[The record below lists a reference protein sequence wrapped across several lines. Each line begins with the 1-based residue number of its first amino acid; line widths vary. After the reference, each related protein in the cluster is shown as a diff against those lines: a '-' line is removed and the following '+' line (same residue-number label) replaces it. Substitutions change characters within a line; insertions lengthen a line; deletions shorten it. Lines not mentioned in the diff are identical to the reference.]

1 MGIENFVTFMVS
13 ALLFIMTPGL
23 DTFFVLNKSLG
34 RGRKS
39 GIQAALGVNVGILTH
54 TMCAAMGVSV
64 LLAKSAFAFAAVKYL
79 GAAYL
84 IYLGVATYRKR
95 TDFDGLEQ
103 LSTNGQ
109 KVKSDFWSGFLTN
122 SLNPKVALFFVA
134 FFPQFISSNQIH
146 NPMPYVMLGVTYA
159 FIGVVWYIILTLF
172 ASVFSNQIK
181 ENPSSSKLLNKIGG
195 LAFIS
200 MGIKI
205 AFFK

>member
-39 GIQAALGVNVGILTH
+39 GIQAALGLNVGILTH
-54 TMCAAMGVSV
+54 TLCAAMGVSV
-64 LLAKSAFAFAAVKYL
+64 LLAKSALAFAAVKYL

-84 IYLGVATYRKR
+84 IFLGVATYRKR
-95 TDFDGLEQ
+95 TNFDGLEQ

-134 FFPQFISSNQIH
+134 FFPQFISDHQIH

-172 ASVFSNQIK
+172 ASVFSTR
-181 ENPSSSKLLNKIGG
+181 SKKTLVQVNC
-195 LAFIS
+195 
-200 MGIKI
+200 
-205 AFFK
+205 